1 MLLRIDEMD
10 LRILD
15 LLQADGR
22 MPFVKIAEQLGVS
35 DTTVRTRVDRLV
47 RRFGVKFVVDVD
59 PNDLGLVYVYLAVGV
74 QGPALARV
82 VERMTGLPSV
92 IFLARTVGTHDL
104 MAEAICRDHED
115 LMRQLD
121 EIRAIPG
128 VVRMDTLTVL
138 RVEKEDWRFVGLAAG
153 RG

>member
-1 MLLRIDEMD
+1 MPPPIDELD

-59 PNDLGLVYVYLAVGV
+59 PNDLGLVYVYIVVGV
-74 QGPALARV
+74 QGAALARG
-82 VERMTGLPSV
+82 VERMTALPEV

-115 LMRQLD
+115 LMRLLD

-138 RVEKEDWRFVGLAAG
+138 RVEKEDWRFVGLAGG
-153 RG
+153 RA

>member
-1 MLLRIDEMD
+1 MPPRIDELD

-15 LLQADGR
+15 LLQTDGR
-22 MPFVKIAEQLGVS
+22 MPFVKIAEELGVS

-59 PNDLGLVYVYLAVGV
+59 PNDLGLVYVYLAIRV
-74 QGPALARV
+74 QGAALARA
-82 VERMTGLPSV
+82 VERMTALPSV

-104 MAEAICRDHED
+104 MAEAICRDNND
-115 LMRQLD
+115 LMRLLD
-121 EIRAIPG
+121 EVRAIPG

-153 RG
+153 RE

>member
-1 MLLRIDEMD
+1 MD

-59 PNDLGLVYVYLAVGV
+59 PNDLGLVYV
-74 QGPALARV
+74 PR
-82 VERMTGLPSV
+82 R
-92 IFLARTVGTHDL
+92 RGT
-104 MAEAICRDHED
+104 
-115 LMRQLD
+115 
-121 EIRAIPG
+121 RAPPWHASSSG
-128 VVRMDTLTVL
+128 
-138 RVEKEDWRFVGLAAG
+138 
-153 RG
+153 

>member
-1 MLLRIDEMD
+1 MTPRIDELD

-15 LLQADGR
+15 LLQTDGR
-22 MPFVKIAEQLGVS
+22 MPFVKIAEELGVS

-74 QGPALARV
+74 QGAALARA
-82 VERMTGLPSV
+82 VERMTALPSV
-92 IFLARTVGTHDL
+92 IFLARTLGTHDL

-115 LMRQLD
+115 LMRLLD
-121 EIRAIPG
+121 EVRAIPG

-153 RG
+153 RE

>member
-1 MLLRIDEMD
+1 MPPRIDELD

-15 LLQADGR
+15 LLQTDGR
-22 MPFVKIAEQLGVS
+22 MPFVKIAEELGVS

-74 QGPALARV
+74 QGAALARA
-82 VERMTGLPSV
+82 VERMTALPSV

-115 LMRQLD
+115 LMRLLD
-121 EIRAIPG
+121 EVRAIPG